1 MNQLEE
7 EVVFHHFRA
16 FLLESESKI
25 LSTEETTTRHSS
37 EDQIMTASLSH
48 AVALAKKEIK
58 EGGSRRRYSDQ
69 LKDAIRAAAKENSK
83 LALSKGTGISYKTI
97 LNITGTKK
105 RAKTRRKPGARRVGR
120 PKRSAAV
127 SVAIT
132 VDLPSGATLTY
143 SDLTLLRADAQALN
157 GAVKSLS

>member
-1 MNQLEE
+1 M
-7 EVVFHHFRA
+7 
-16 FLLESESKI
+16 
-25 LSTEETTTRHSS
+25 TT
-37 EDQIMTASLSH
+37 SLDK
-48 AVALAKKEIK
+48 AVAQAKKETK
-58 EGGSRRRYSDQ
+58 KGRGRRRYSDE
-69 LKDAIRAAAKENSK
+69 LKDLIRAAAKDNSK

-105 RAKTRRKPGARRVGR
+105 RPKTQRKPGTRRVGR

-143 SDLTLLRADAQALN
+143 SDLALLRADAQALN
-157 GAVKSLS
+157 GAAKSLG